1 MRILMVCLGNIC
13 RSPTAEA
20 ALRAAAEDAGVE
32 VEVDSAGT
40 GSWHVG
46 APPDERMTTAAGDV
60 GLVLDGAARQV
71 TATDLS
77 DFDLV
82 LAMDREN
89 LRELRRMAAPEL
101 PAERV
106 QLFRAFDP
114 EGVDED
120 VPDPYYGGAEGFD
133 RVVEMVRRTA
143 REIVRRIG
151 DGELAPS

>member
-1 MRILMVCLGNIC
+1 MVCLGNIC

-20 ALRAAAEDAGVE
+20 AVRAAAQDAGVE

-40 GSWHVG
+40 GGWHVG

-60 GLVLDGAARQV
+60 GLVLEGAARQV

-89 LRELRRMAAPEL
+89 LGALRRMAAPEL

-106 QLFRAFDP
+106 RLFRAFDP

-120 VPDPYYGGAEGFD
+120 VPDPYYGGPEGFD